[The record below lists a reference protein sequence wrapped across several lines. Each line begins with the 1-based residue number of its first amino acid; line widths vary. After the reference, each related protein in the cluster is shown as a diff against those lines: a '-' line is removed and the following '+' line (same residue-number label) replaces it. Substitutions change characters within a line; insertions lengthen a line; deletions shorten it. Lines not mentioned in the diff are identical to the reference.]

1 MAVYRPEQFARLRSS
16 ILISPQPRE
25 TGGGSQFPGKRLLS
39 ASPIERPQEIS
50 FGSDSG
56 VGRTLQYD
64 KFALDS
70 EQLGD
75 VPALVAGFA
84 ADERLLDRSQPRCD
98 LTGLA

>member
-1 MAVYRPEQFARLRSS
+1 M
-16 ILISPQPRE
+16 
-25 TGGGSQFPGKRLLS
+25 
-39 ASPIERPQEIS
+39 S

-84 ADERLLDRSQPRCD
+84 ADERLLDGSQPRCD
-98 LTGLA
+98 LTGLAETRRKFAEQKQEARQESRIAGLFEPTAQRLHPGG